1 MDGPYCVNVDG
12 YVLIG
17 TGAKGSTCASHRTVD
32 LHALPLSVWFI
43 CRNSFSLLAL
53 DSESLGRVR

>member
-1 MDGPYCVNVDG
+1 MDGPYRVNVGG

-17 TGAKGSTCASHRTVD
+17 TGAKGALARRTVD